1 MALKNKYFLFQ
12 KSTEMKKNENVDTE
26 WKVYLIYMRAKV
38 NLEPVKHNKQKGKG
52 YLCESRL
59 NG

>member
-1 MALKNKYFLFQ
+1 M
-12 KSTEMKKNENVDTE
+12 
-26 WKVYLIYMRAKV
+26 YLIYMRAKV
-38 NLEPVKHNKQKGKG
+38 NLELVKHKKQKGKG